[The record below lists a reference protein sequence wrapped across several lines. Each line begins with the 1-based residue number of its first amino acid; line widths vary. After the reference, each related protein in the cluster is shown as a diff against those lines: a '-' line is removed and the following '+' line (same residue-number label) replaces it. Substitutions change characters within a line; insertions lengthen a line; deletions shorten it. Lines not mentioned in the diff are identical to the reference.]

1 VTTTTERADEPGA
14 EGVDTGF
21 AGGTADGDAA
31 PAPAGPPGLIRTDVG
46 DRVAAAF
53 RRWNQVDPTI
63 WAVRLITFVTVVA
76 ASGWVFYTVH
86 PGLILAD
93 TTPAG
98 GDMGA
103 HVWGPMYLMRHV
115 LPHGQLAGWSPDW
128 YAGFPAFQFYMV
140 VPALVIIALTSGI
153 HGPLVVPAVL
163 ICLAIA
169 ASGWFVVPLE
179 RYRKLL
185 LGLGLALLV
194 LAVPV
199 PYNIS
204 FKLVS
209 VSGLVAL
216 PACCWAF
223 GKLVGLRFPTPPIMA
238 AGALLFIYNLEP
250 RLNGGTGNIIG
261 GNMASTMAGEFAFS
275 ISVSL
280 CVLYLGVLVRGLR
293 TGRHRGLAAL
303 LLALTGLCHLI
314 PVFFALTATVII
326 VGVYLAGD
334 LFGRALSSE
343 RRLGWSSRLRWL
355 VPVLLVA
362 ALLPAFWVLPFVS
375 RHAYVNDMGWEKLPH
390 ANSGQDVWDYLWPAA
405 LRLPIIAAAVGFVV
419 ACVYRIRAGIAL
431 GITTVLVGAA
441 FVHMPQARLWNARLL
456 PFYYLCLFLLAALA
470 IGELIRSV
478 AVLLARD
485 PEVDHPTPVLG
496 IIAAPFV
503 LVAVIIATGL
513 PMLDVLP
520 GAERDVDGVNRWPAA
535 FDDVSFKTEAQNDV
549 SGWARWNYSGYER
562 KAAYAEYHGIV
573 DTMQRLGADPEHG
586 CGRALWEY
594 GFDRLNPYGTPM
606 ALMLLPFWTD
616 SCIGSMEG
624 LFFESSTTTPYH
636 FLMQTELSESPS
648 SAQRDLPYS
657 GFDLDRGV
665 RHMQLL
671 GVKYYMAF
679 SPTAVQAAAQDDR
692 LTEVAGNGP
701 WKVYEVADSEVVAPL
716 DNEPAVLTN
725 VDDTQDQW
733 LGTAVD
739 WFLDPTR
746 SDVLLANDGPDDWQ
760 RVEVN
765 RTPVESTRGSDG
777 SEIRPRVGTDVDLPE
792 VEADALPPVEVSD
805 IRTAD
810 NRISFDVDRP
820 GVPVLVKASYFPNW
834 EASGAE
840 GPYRVAPNLMVVVPT
855 GNHVEI
861 HYGRTGIEWGSYALT
876 ALGIIGL
883 IWLVRAEPVAMPVP
897 VPYVPRP
904 LRRPTPGEPTGPWY
918 GPAGGPGPDP
928 EPPTW
933 SWEGASFEPRR
944 DEPDW
949 SWETERDQAGD
960 EAAPTDGSAEA
971 GTGAA
976 AGTDARAAD
985 ADPDATSGTHADPG
999 ADARQDDAGPN
1010 ADATS
1015 GTDAPPD
1022 DAGDDAAGSPPSPS
1036 RP

>member
-1 VTTTTERADEPGA
+1 MTTTTERSDEPGA
-14 EGVDTGF
+14 EGAGATGDV
-21 AGGTADGDAA
+21 AGRADEPQDMPSPFEPSGW
-31 PAPAGPPGLIRTDVG
+31 LRTDLV
-46 DRVAAAF
+46 DRIAAGF
-53 RRWNQVDPTI
+53 RRWNRVDSTT
-63 WAVRLITFVTVVA
+63 WAVRLVTFATVVG

-140 VPALVIIALTSGI
+140 VPALMIVALTAGI
-153 HGPLVVPAVL
+153 HGPLVVPAAFL
-163 ICLAIA
+163 CLTIA
-169 ASGWFVVPLE
+169 ASGWVVVPLE
-179 RYRKLL
+179 RFRKVL
-185 LGLGLALLV
+185 LGVGLALLV
-194 LAVPV
+194 ITIPI
-199 PYNIS
+199 PYNVS
-204 FKLVS
+204 FKLVT

-216 PACCWAF
+216 PVCCWAF
-223 GKLVGLRFPTPPIMA
+223 GRLVGLRFPTPPIMA
-238 AGALLFIYNLEP
+238 AGALLFLYNLEP

-275 ISVSL
+275 ISVSF

-314 PVFFALTATVII
+314 PVFFALAATVII

-334 LFGRALSSE
+334 LLGALISSE
-343 RRLGWSSRLRWL
+343 RRLGWSSRFRWL

-362 ALLPAFWVLPFVS
+362 GLLPAFWVLPFLG

-390 ANSGQDVWDYLWPAA
+390 ANSGQDVWDYLWPTA
-405 LRLPIIAAAVGFVV
+405 LRMPIIAAAVGFVV

-431 GITTVLVGAA
+431 GISTVLVGAA
-441 FVHMPQARLWNARLL
+441 FVYLPQARLWNARVL

-485 PEVDHPTPVLG
+485 PEVDNPSPALS

-535 FDDVSFKTEAQNDV
+535 FGDVSFETEAQNDV

-573 DTMQRLGADPEHG
+573 ETMQRLGADPEHG

-606 ALMLLPFWTD
+606 ALMLLPYWTD

-692 LTEVAGNGP
+692 LTEVAGDGP
-701 WKVYEVADSEVVAPL
+701 WRVYEVADSELVTPL
-716 DNEPAVLTN
+716 TNEPAVLTN

-739 WFLDPTR
+739 WFLDTTR

-760 RVEVN
+760 RVKVK
-765 RTPVESTRGSDG
+765 RTPVESTKGADG
-777 SEIRPRVGTDVDLPE
+777 AEIRPRVGTDVDLPA
-792 VEADALPPVEVSD
+792 VEADAVADVEVSD
-805 IRTAD
+805 ISAAD

-834 EASGAE
+834 QASGAE
-840 GPYRVAPNLMVVVPT
+840 GPYRVAPNLMVVIPT
-855 GNHVEI
+855 DTHVEI
-861 HYGRTGIEWGSYALT
+861 HYGRTGIEWAAYVLT
-876 ALGIIGL
+876 ALGILGL
-883 IWLVRAEPVAMPVP
+883 VWLARAKPVAMPVP

-904 LRRPTPGEPTGPWY
+904 LRRREPGEPSSAWHGPAPSPFSDG
-918 GPAGGPGPDP
+918 GPAGRAGPDAEP
-928 EPPTW
+928 GPPTW
-933 SWEGASFEPRR
+933 SWEGAWSQPPSG
-944 DEPDW
+944 EPDW
-949 SWETERDQAGD
+949 SWEESKAGADEADGDAGASDPVDDRSEDDDSVDDAPAAGD
-960 EAAPTDGSAEA
+960 G
-971 GTGAA
+971 
-976 AGTDARAAD
+976 
-985 ADPDATSGTHADPG
+985 DATGDGDP
-999 ADARQDDAGPN
+999 P
-1010 ADATS
+1010 
-1015 GTDAPPD
+1015 
-1022 DAGDDAAGSPPSPS
+1022 GSPPFPS
-1036 RP
+1036 QP